1 MVTGLIAFALLTLSW
16 PQLRASFRFLPVDR
30 AVTRYWKTETIPS
43 AQLPQLISTAEAALA
58 IHDNARYWNGVSF
71 MHYLYAIDDNSPS
84 LARRPA
90 FEKSLD
96 AAVEVLKRAP
106 AKPKVWLRLAR
117 IRALLEHPPEQ
128 VLRALK
134 MSILMGRVQP
144 TLLLSRLQIGYY
156 YMPMMDD
163 DDLLLMRDQTLLTW
177 KLQPREMANMLTNQQ
192 ADYSMLRELLADRHP
207 EIMRQIEV
215 RLEQAE

>member
-1 MVTGLIAFALLTLSW
+1 MLSW
-16 PQLRASFRFLPVDR
+16 PHLRASFRFLPVDR
-30 AVTRYWKTETIPS
+30 AIARYWKTETIPS
-43 AQLPQLISTAEAALA
+43 AQLPQLIGTAEAALA
-58 IHDNARYWNGVSF
+58 IHHSARYWNGVSF

-117 IRALLEHPPEQ
+117 IRALLEHPPKQ

-134 MSILMGRVQP
+134 MSILMGRVEP
-144 TLLLSRLQIGYY
+144 TLLLSRLQIGYS
-156 YMPMMDD
+156 YMSMMDD

-177 KLQPREMANMLTNQQ
+177 KLQPREMINMLTNQQ
-192 ADYSMLRELLADRHP
+192 VDYSMLRELLADRHP

-215 RLEQAE
+215 GLEQAE

>member
-1 MVTGLIAFALLTLSW
+1 VTGLIALALLMLSW
-16 PQLRASFRFLPVDR
+16 PHLRASFRFLPVDR
-30 AVTRYWKTETIPS
+30 AIARYWKTETIPS
-43 AQLPQLISTAEAALA
+43 AQLPQLIGTAEAALA
-58 IHDNARYWNGVSF
+58 IHHSARYWNGVSF

-117 IRALLEHPPEQ
+117 IRALLEHPPKQ

-134 MSILMGRVQP
+134 MSILMGRVEP
-144 TLLLSRLQIGYY
+144 TLLLSRLQIGYS
-156 YMPMMDD
+156 YMSMMDD

-177 KLQPREMANMLTNQQ
+177 KLQPREMINMLTNQQ
-192 ADYSMLRELLADRHP
+192 VDYSMLRELLADRHP

-215 RLEQAE
+215 GLEQAE

>member
-1 MVTGLIAFALLTLSW
+1 MTGLIALALLMLSW
-16 PQLRASFRFLPVDR
+16 PHLRASFRFLPVDR
-30 AVTRYWKTETIPS
+30 AIARYWKTETIPS
-43 AQLPQLISTAEAALA
+43 AQLPQLIGTAEAALA
-58 IHDNARYWNGVSF
+58 IHHSARYWNGVSF

-117 IRALLEHPPEQ
+117 IRALLEHPPKQ

-134 MSILMGRVQP
+134 MSILMGRVEP
-144 TLLLSRLQIGYY
+144 TLLLSRLQIGYS
-156 YMPMMDD
+156 YMSMMDD

-177 KLQPREMANMLTNQQ
+177 KLQPREMINMLTNQQ
-192 ADYSMLRELLADRHP
+192 ADYSMLRELLADKHP

-215 RLEQAE
+215 GLEQAE

>member
-1 MVTGLIAFALLTLSW
+1 MTGLIALALLMFSW
-16 PQLRASFRFLPVDR
+16 PHLRASFRFLPVDR
-30 AVTRYWKTETIPS
+30 AIARYWKTETIPS
-43 AQLPQLISTAEAALA
+43 AQLPQLIGTAEAALA
-58 IHDNARYWNGVSF
+58 IHHSARYWNGLSF

-106 AKPKVWLRLAR
+106 AKPLVWLRLTR
-117 IRALLEHPPEQ
+117 IHALLEHPPEQ

-134 MSILMGRVQP
+134 MSILMGPVEP

-163 DDLLLMRDQTLLTW
+163 DGLLLLRDQTLLTW
-177 KLQPREMANMLTNQQ
+177 KLQPREMANMLTKQQ
-192 ADYSMLRELLADRHP
+192 LDYSMLRELLADKHP